1 MAMKKENKLK
11 LFEKQS
17 IRTYWDE
24 EREKWYFSLIDVITI
39 LKKYILQ
46 KAFSGELVVCEL

>member
-1 MAMKKENKLK
+1 MKKENKLK
-11 LFEKQS
+11 LFEEQS